1 VNALHPDDVLLFH
14 EVANAMRHVAKQY
27 ELPLRTVVPHPDC
40 HYTTS
45 PLGDCGY
52 DGEIRLTLRGRIDN
66 DWDDE
71 PRHED
76 DVWKPRPPSAT

>member
-45 PLGDCGY
+45 PLPSFTDPERGHLDSGAEADLHRRCADCAQLYGGS
-52 DGEIRLTLRGRIDN
+52 DERL
-66 DWDDE
+66 
-71 PRHED
+71 
-76 DVWKPRPPSAT
+76 